1 MKAQIKLGQLW
12 GIEIGLHYSGV
23 LTAVLIIL
31 SLANHSSGV
40 NAALDDAAAGAAAW
54 LRATVTSLLFF
65 AAVLAHEM
73 SHAAVAKMRGLT
85 VKSITLFAFG
95 GVTKLEKETAA
106 AAAEFWMGNI
116 GLITSFAV
124 GLVFFG
130 LARAFGGSGE
140 AADTPIVA
148 MLVWFGTV
156 NIALAIIN
164 LLPGY
169 PFDGGRVLR
178 AVVWRATGNA
188 VRAARIA
195 ARAGQF
201 IALFFIVS
209 GILNFAREDAGF
221 GGLWLAFIGFFLF
234 DAARASDAQAELGES
249 LQGLRVG
256 DVLERDFPVVGSRM
270 NLQTLVDDY
279 FMRSGG
285 LSFFVAE
292 NGQIVGLITA
302 HEVKEIKR
310 PRWLYTTVDE
320 AMLPLERLPTIDAD
334 ATVADAL
341 EKMQREDVSLLP
353 VMRGE
358 NLEGF
363 VSRDHI
369 LKLFQTRA
377 EFKA

>member
-1 MKAQIKLGQLW
+1 MRAQIKLGHLW
-12 GIEIGLHYSGV
+12 GIEIALHYSGI

-31 SLANHSSGV
+31 SLANHFSGV
-40 NAALDDAAAGAAAW
+40 NAALDDAAAW
-54 LRATVTSLLFF
+54 LRATLTSLLFF
-65 AAVLAHEM
+65 AAVLVHEM

-95 GVTKLEKETAA
+95 GVTKLEKETED

-130 LARAFGGSGE
+130 MARAFGGSGE
-140 AADTPIVA
+140 SAADTPIVT

-178 AVVWRATGNA
+178 AVVWRTTGNA

-201 IALFFIVS
+201 IALFLIVS
-209 GILNFAREDAGF
+209 GILNFAGDDASF
-221 GGLWLAFIGFFLF
+221 SGLWLAFIGFFLF

-249 LQGLRVG
+249 LHGLRVG
-256 DVLERDFPVVGSRM
+256 DVLERNFPVVGSRM

-285 LSFFVAE
+285 RSFFVAE

-320 AMLPLERLPTIDAD
+320 AMMPLARLPAIDAD

-341 EKMQREDVSLLP
+341 EKMQREDVSLLL
-353 VMRGE
+353 VIRGE

-363 VSRDHI
+363 VSRNHI
-369 LKLFQTRA
+369 LKLLQTRG

>member
-1 MKAQIKLGQLW
+1 MAP
-12 GIEIGLHYSGV
+12 S
-23 LTAVLIIL
+23 
-31 SLANHSSGV
+31 
-40 NAALDDAAAGAAAW
+40 
-54 LRATVTSLLFF
+54 
-65 AAVLAHEM
+65 
-73 SHAAVAKMRGLT
+73 
-85 VKSITLFAFG
+85 
-95 GVTKLEKETAA
+95 
-106 AAAEFWMGNI
+106 
-116 GLITSFAV
+116 
-124 GLVFFG
+124 
-130 LARAFGGSGE
+130 
-140 AADTPIVA
+140 
-148 MLVWFGTV
+148 

-279 FMRSGG
+279 FMLSGG